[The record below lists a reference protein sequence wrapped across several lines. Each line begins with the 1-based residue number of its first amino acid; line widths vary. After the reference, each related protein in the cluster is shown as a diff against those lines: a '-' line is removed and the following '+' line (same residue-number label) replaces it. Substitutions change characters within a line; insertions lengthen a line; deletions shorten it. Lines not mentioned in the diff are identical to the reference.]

1 MPLLLAALLAVA
13 AAPVE
18 DLGHDTLLLRGEF
31 VSGRQPDGNSV
42 LLRGPQG
49 WVLVDSGR
57 HAEHTQRLL
66 DRIEASG
73 VPLRAV
79 VNTHWHLDHVS
90 GNVLLREKYP
100 DAEVL
105 ASDAIDEALSGFLAD
120 YRKQLQTMLSQPPS
134 EAEAAAWR
142 AEIARIDAGA
152 RLRPTRVVAQAGEIE
167 LAGRSLQLGLADHAA
182 TAGDVWLYDPVA
194 KLLVAGDLV
203 TLPAPFLDTACAP
216 RWGRTLGELEAIDFA
231 RLVPGHGA
239 PMTRA
244 QFAIYHSAF
253 DGLLACAASSEPPSE
268 CAQHW
273 VQEAAPLLRG
283 EDPKWVAGMVEYYV
297 QQRLRGEARDKD
309 CPASASTGG

>member
-216 RWGRTLGELEAIDFA
+216 RWQHALAALEAIDFD

-239 PMTRA
+239 PMTRID
-244 QFAIYHSAF
+244 FTTYRSTF
-253 DGLLACAASSEPPSE
+253 DGLLACAASPAGAPD
-268 CAQHW
+268 CAQRW
-273 VQEAAPLLRG
+273 SREAAPLLRG
-283 EDPKWVAGMVEYYV
+283 QDAKQTAGLIEYYV
-297 QQRLRGEARDKD
+297 QYRLRGEGGRKD
-309 CPASASTGG
+309 CPDPADAE